1 MPIVKVK
8 GGYKVRSYSTG
19 RLLKRRYK
27 TRRAAERAANKKR
40 KRGTDLW
47 GRWY

>member
-1 MPIVKVK
+1 MPVVKVK

-27 TRRAAERAANKKR
+27 TRRLRSLPVLYER
-40 KRGTDLW
+40 TL
-47 GRWY
+47 